1 MELKHAVLL
10 KNRLEDK
17 LVSVKTDRDEMVCY
31 LFYSLKMLLRYLF
44 YMWYISWQ
52 ERLYLAQL
60 AELENLSA
68 SAPRSEP
75 LLKRQ
80 QFDFESLQK
89 K

>member
-44 YMWYISWQ
+44 YM
-52 ERLYLAQL
+52 
-60 AELENLSA
+60 
-68 SAPRSEP
+68 
-75 LLKRQ
+75 
-80 QFDFESLQK
+80 
-89 K
+89 

>member
-31 LFYSLKMLLRYLF
+31 FFYSLKMLSRHPF
-44 YMWYISWQ
+44 YVCNISWQ

-60 AELENLSA
+60 AELENLSV